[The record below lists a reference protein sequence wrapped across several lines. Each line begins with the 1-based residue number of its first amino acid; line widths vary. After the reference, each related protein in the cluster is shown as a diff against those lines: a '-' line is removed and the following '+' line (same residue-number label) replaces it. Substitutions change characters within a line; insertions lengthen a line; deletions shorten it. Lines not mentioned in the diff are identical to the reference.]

1 MSYAALCGKEE
12 ERDHL
17 FFQCDHYGRLW
28 LLISHWLGIVTA
40 LHGDLNAHV
49 NQFCALSGFSKNSRI
64 TFTIIWI

>member
-1 MSYAALCGKEE
+1 VSYAALCGKEE